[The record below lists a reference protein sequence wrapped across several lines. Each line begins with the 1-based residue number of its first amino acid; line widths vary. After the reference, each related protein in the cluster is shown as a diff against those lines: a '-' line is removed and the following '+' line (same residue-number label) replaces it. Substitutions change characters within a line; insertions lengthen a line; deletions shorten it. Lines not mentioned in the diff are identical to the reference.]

1 MLLDTSYKKLQE
13 IYSNYLHEIGGIKF
27 TFKEVNIIACLL
39 HNRGNKKIA
48 YLLSISP
55 KTVESHIHNITL
67 KLGHNSRESIIDLVE
82 KSAKLHLIKQCY
94 LHLLVQA
101 SFHNQLRKIGKV
113 LNRHGCVCLLH
124 SGGVNKQDENL
135 LKQLQVHLKIANIT
149 LINIEDSDQNTKE
162 AKHNLYVSSKK
173 LVDNH
178 QLSESIFLV
187 LDKNSEPY
195 EINHVRCIDFRKE
208 ENYYLSVLEL
218 LKQILNET
226 NLDKIIQEFNTE
238 YNAILNNVEDK
249 SIKSKSYHRNFLITS
264 ISQLFKEKPSNRKLI
279 ILLTCF
285 SSLILLISW
294 IIIQRNVIADKTT
307 NQQAVRASFSIPHE
321 SMRLERSS
329 IIAEINNKLK
339 NQGDIKTIVL
349 IGIGGAGKTTVAR
362 QYASEQ
368 KANVVWEINAETEES
383 LIASFE
389 QLAYAASQ
397 TTEERNELREIQ
409 ETKNLDKSRKKLI
422 LFVRKQLKS
431 HAPWFLVYDNV
442 KIFSDIQAY
451 FPYDPEAWGSG
462 EVILTTRNND
472 IANNSHIGNNK
483 GVFFGEL
490 EASEQFVLFTKIL
503 GAHNTELDS
512 NLQKEQI
519 QFLQY
524 IPPFPLD
531 VSTAASYIKATGI
544 SYKEYL
550 KRKDRSSEEFALVQS
565 EMIKE
570 NNTYNKNRYGIIT
583 LSLQHIIDK
592 HPDFAALLL
601 FISLLDS
608 QEIPRD
614 FVRFI

>member
-195 EINHVRCIDFRKE
+195 EINHIRSIDFRKE